1 MPIVR
6 RSSSEIDRD
15 KLLRELVKARV
26 RSEEEIEA
34 EAIEDGGALTD
45 EELARMI
52 LVPAAIKPEA
62 IRALRDRL
70 GMTQPKFAV
79 RFGFPIEAL
88 QEYEDDRFIPFGTD
102 RILLRL
108 LEVDADAVL
117 HMLDPGP
124 HEAINRLIVRGDATV
139 AGFAREQVNRT

>member
-15 KLLRELVKARV
+15 KLLRELAKVRV

-70 GMTQPKFAV
+70 GMTQPEFAV

-88 QEYEDDRFIPFGTD
+88 QEYEAGRRIPFGTD

-117 HMLDPGP
+117 HMLDP
-124 HEAINRLIVRGDATV
+124 
-139 AGFAREQVNRT
+139 ARTKQSTA